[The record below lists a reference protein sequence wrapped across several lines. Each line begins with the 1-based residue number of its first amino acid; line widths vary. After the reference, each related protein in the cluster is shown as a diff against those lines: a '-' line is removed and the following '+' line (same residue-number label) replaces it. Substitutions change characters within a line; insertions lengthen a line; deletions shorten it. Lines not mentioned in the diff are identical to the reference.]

1 MSESSVRSDPP
12 TVRPRL
18 IDLFLGFAGIAIV
31 GFGGVMPWA
40 YRMLVEQR
48 RWLTPS
54 EFSEALAV
62 AQFLPGGNIINLG
75 VAIGQREHGIAGALV
90 CVVGLLLGP
99 FVIVTSLAGV
109 YLTYGQRPE
118 VHGML
123 AGIAAAA
130 AGLMLSMAAKMARPL
145 LHRAALAPLL
155 FAVLAFLGIGIA
167 GLSLIPVLAVLI
179 PLSVAYAWW
188 RLP

>member
-1 MSESSVRSDPP
+1 MAQPVASADPP

-18 IDLFLGFAGIAIV
+18 IDLFLGFAGIAIL

-75 VAIGQREHGIAGALV
+75 VAIGQREHGIAGSLA
-90 CVVGLLLGP
+90 CVLGLLSGP
-99 FVIVTSLAGV
+99 FVIVTSVAGL

-123 AGIAAAA
+123 GGIAAAA
-130 AGLMLSMAAKMARPL
+130 AGLMLSMAAKMTRPL
-145 LHRAALAPLL
+145 LSRGALVPLAFAA
-155 FAVLAFLGIGIA
+155 LAFLGIGIA
-167 GLSLIPVLAVLI
+167 GFPLILVIALLVPFSI
-179 PLSVAYAWW
+179 AYSWW